1 MVLTRQRAQSNR
13 WNVER
18 DESHNPQS
26 LQIFQSGHTKKF
38 LREVVSIGA
47 SLFNLIVY
55 IEGVCVKCGAKDE
68 S

>member
-1 MVLTRQRAQSNR
+1 MASANNGPHEAESREQQMECGA
-13 WNVER
+13 R

-47 SLFNLIVY
+47 SLFNLIH
-55 IEGVCVKCGAKDE
+55 
-68 S
+68 